1 MTPTEH
7 ILLEAESPQVPQAH
21 EARRSHAC
29 TVLRSRLHP
38 RVLTLEIID
47 YYYLCVR
54 SQSRSRHS
62 EFTLDLRFVQAP
74 QLTRHIAWAWI
85 AAMLVLVVLLV
96 WVVRTV
102 VGTALLP
109 PSSPWQQHALALSMG
124 LGAASVCAAVACS
137 YKTTETV
144 ILTSTYGVA
153 RLLEFTG
160 GLGTFRAARP
170 FLSKLA
176 AHIRLASGARRR
188 TKAEHLRDEMRE
200 HLRLREIGL
209 LSRDEY
215 EASKTRI
222 LEQHTSG
229 RR

>member
-29 TVLRSRLHP
+29 SVLRSRLHP

-62 EFTLDLRFVQAP
+62 EFTLDLRFVRAP

-85 AAMLVLVVLLV
+85 AAMLVLAAFPVLVVL
-96 WVVRTV
+96 TV
-102 VGTALLP
+102 VGIAPLR
-109 PSSPWQQHALALSMG
+109 PSSPWQQHALALSIG

-170 FLSKLA
+170 FLAKLT
-176 AHIRLASGARRR
+176 AHIRLASSARRR

-200 HLRLREIGL
+200 HLRLREIGV

-215 EASKTRI
+215 EASKRRI
-222 LEQHTSG
+222 LGQHDAH

>member
-21 EARRSHAC
+21 EARRSHGC
-29 TVLRSRLHP
+29 TVLRSRLRP

-62 EFTLDLRFVQAP
+62 EFTLDLRFVRTP

-85 AAMLVLVVLLV
+85 GAMLVLVAFPVL
-96 WVVRTV
+96 VVLTV
-102 VGTALLP
+102 VGIAPLR
-109 PSSPWQQHALALSMG
+109 PSSPWQQHALALSIG
-124 LGAASVCAAVACS
+124 LGAASVCAAVVGS
-137 YKTTETV
+137 DKTTETV

-200 HLRLREIGL
+200 HLRLREIGA

-222 LEQHTSG
+222 LEQHAPG

>member
-1 MTPTEH
+1 
-7 ILLEAESPQVPQAH
+7 
-21 EARRSHAC
+21 
-29 TVLRSRLHP
+29 
-38 RVLTLEIID
+38 
-47 YYYLCVR
+47 
-54 SQSRSRHS
+54 
-62 EFTLDLRFVQAP
+62 
-74 QLTRHIAWAWI
+74 
-85 AAMLVLVVLLV
+85 LVVLLV
-96 WVVRTV
+96 LVVRTV

-109 PSSPWQQHALALSMG
+109 PSSPWQQHALTLSMG
-124 LGAASVCAAVACS
+124 LGAASVCVAVACS

-200 HLRLREIGL
+200 HLRLRELGA
-209 LSRDEY
+209 LSEGDY
-215 EASKTRI
+215 EVSKARI
-222 LEQHTSG
+222 LAQHAPG
-229 RR
+229 HR

>member
-29 TVLRSRLHP
+29 IGLRSRLRR

-47 YYYLCVR
+47 YYYLSVR
-54 SQSRSRHS
+54 SPSRSGQL
-62 EFTLDLRFVQAP
+62 EFTLDLRFVRAP
-74 QLTRHIAWAWI
+74 RLARHIAWRWM
-85 AAMLVLVVLLV
+85 AAMLVLVAL
-96 WVVRTV
+96 TV
-102 VGTALLP
+102 ASTALLR
-109 PSSPWQQHALALSMG
+109 SPGIWQHHVLPLAIG
-124 LGAASVCAAVACS
+124 LGAASACATAACI
-137 YKTTETV
+137 YMTTETV
-144 ILTSTYGVA
+144 SLTSTYGVA

-160 GLGTFRAARP
+160 GLGTFRAVRP
-170 FLSKLA
+170 FLAKLA

-200 HLRLREIGL
+200 HLRLREIGV
-209 LSRDEY
+209 LSAGEY
-215 EASKTRI
+215 KASKARI
-222 LEQHTSG
+222 LAQHAPG

>member
-21 EARRSHAC
+21 QARRSHARI
-29 TVLRSRLHP
+29 VLRSRLHP

-47 YYYLCVR
+47 YYYLSVR
-54 SQSRSRHS
+54 SQSRSRHL
-62 EFTLDLRFVQAP
+62 EFTLDLRFVRAP
-74 QLTRHIAWAWI
+74 QLARHIAWAWI
-85 AAMLVLVVLLV
+85 AAMLVLVALTVLA
-96 WVVRTV
+96 
-102 VGTALLP
+102 TALLRS
-109 PSSPWQQHALALSMG
+109 SSPWQQHALALSIG
-124 LGAASVCAAVACS
+124 LGAASLCAAVACG
-137 YKTTETV
+137 YRTTETV
-144 ILTSTYGVA
+144 SLTSIYGAA

-176 AHIRLASGARRR
+176 AHLRLASGTRRR

-200 HLRLREIGL
+200 HLRLRE
-209 LSRDEY
+209 LSVLSADEY

-222 LEQHTSG
+222 LGQHAAG

>member
-29 TVLRSRLHP
+29 IVLRSRLRP

-47 YYYLCVR
+47 YYYLSVR
-54 SQSRSRHS
+54 SQLRSRHC

-85 AAMLVLVVLLV
+85 AALLVLVAL
-96 WVVRTV
+96 TA
-102 VGTALLP
+102 VGTTLLR
-109 PSSPWQQHALALSMG
+109 PSSSWQQHALGLCLG

-144 ILTSTYGVA
+144 TLTSTYGLA

-160 GLGTFRAARP
+160 GFGTFRAARP
-170 FLSKLA
+170 FLAKLA

-200 HLRLREIGL
+200 HLRLREGGV
-209 LSRDEY
+209 LSADEY
-215 EASKTRI
+215 EACKTRI
-222 LEQHTSG
+222 LGQHAPG
-229 RR
+229 QR

>member
-29 TVLRSRLHP
+29 IVLRSRLHP

-47 YYYLCVR
+47 YYYLSVR
-54 SQSRSRHS
+54 SQSRSRHC

-85 AAMLVLVVLLV
+85 AAMLVLVADTTLL
-96 WVVRTV
+96 R
-102 VGTALLP
+102 
-109 PSSPWQQHALALSMG
+109 PSGPWQQHALALSIG
-124 LGAASVCAAVACS
+124 LGAASLCAAVACS

-170 FLSKLA
+170 FLAKLT
-176 AHIRLASGARRR
+176 AHIRLASSARRR

-200 HLRLREIGL
+200 HLRLREISV
-209 LSRDEY
+209 LSADEY
-215 EASKTRI
+215 EASKRRI
-222 LEQHTSG
+222 LGQHAAH

>member
-21 EARRSHAC
+21 QARRSHAC
-29 TVLRSRLHP
+29 SVLRSRLHP

-47 YYYLCVR
+47 YYYLSVR
-54 SQSRSRHS
+54 SQSRSGHS

-74 QLTRHIAWAWI
+74 RLTRHIAWAWI
-85 AAMLVLVVLLV
+85 AAMLVLVAL
-96 WVVRTV
+96 TV
-102 VGTALLP
+102 VGIALLR
-109 PSSPWQQHALALSMG
+109 PSGPWQQQALALSIG

-144 ILTSTYGVA
+144 TLTSTYGVA

-170 FLSKLA
+170 FLAKLA

-200 HLRLREIGL
+200 HLRLREVGV
-209 LSRDEY
+209 LSADEY

-222 LEQHTSG
+222 LGQHAPG
-229 RR
+229 HG

>member
-7 ILLEAESPQVPQAH
+7 ILLEAESPQVPQAR

-38 RVLTLEIID
+38 RTLTLEIID
-47 YYYLCVR
+47 YYYLSVR
-54 SQSRSRHS
+54 SQSRSRRS

-85 AAMLVLVVLLV
+85 AAMLVLAAL
-96 WVVRTV
+96 TV
-102 VGTALLP
+102 VDIALLR
-109 PSSPWQQHALALSMG
+109 PSSPWQQHALTLAIG
-124 LGAASVCAAVACS
+124 LGAASLCAAVACS

-144 ILTSTYGVA
+144 SLTSTYGVA
-153 RLLEFTG
+153 GLLEFTG

-176 AHIRLASGARRR
+176 AHTRLASGARRR

-200 HLRLREIGL
+200 HLRLREIGVL
-209 LSRDEY
+209 TADVY

-222 LEQHTSG
+222 LGQHAPG

>member
-29 TVLRSRLHP
+29 TVLRSRLPP

-54 SQSRSRHS
+54 SQSRSGHS

-74 QLTRHIAWAWI
+74 QLTRHITWVWI
-85 AAMLVLVVLLV
+85 AAMLVLVALTVAGTTLL
-96 WVVRTV
+96 R
-102 VGTALLP
+102 
-109 PSSPWQQHALALSMG
+109 PSSAWQQHALALSVG
-124 LGAASVCAAVACS
+124 LGAASLCAALACS

-170 FLSKLA
+170 FLAKLT
-176 AHIRLASGARRR
+176 AHIRLASSARRR

-200 HLRLREIGL
+200 HLRLREISV
-209 LSRDEY
+209 LSADEY
-215 EASKTRI
+215 EASKRRI
-222 LEQHTSG
+222 LGQHATH
-229 RR
+229 RP

>member
-29 TVLRSRLHP
+29 IVLRSRLHP

-47 YYYLCVR
+47 YYYLSVR
-54 SQSRSRHS
+54 SQSRSRHC

-85 AAMLVLVVLLV
+85 AAMLVLVAL
-96 WVVRTV
+96 TV
-102 VGTALLP
+102 VGTALLR
-109 PSSPWQQHALALSMG
+109 PSGPWQQHALALSIG
-124 LGAASVCAAVACS
+124 LGAASLCAALACS

-170 FLSKLA
+170 FLAKLT
-176 AHIRLASGARRR
+176 AHIRLASSARRR

-200 HLRLREIGL
+200 HLRLREISV
-209 LSRDEY
+209 LSADEY
-215 EASKTRI
+215 EASKRRI
-222 LEQHTSG
+222 LGQHAAH